1 MGLDIVELV
10 MEIERTFAIDIPD
23 ADAERLRTVG
33 DMYEYLRARVEPE
46 AWAPQPP
53 DADPTD
59 DPLWIDLLDVIETET
74 GVERERLVPG
84 ASFVEDLDLD

>member
-10 MEIERTFAIDIPD
+10 MEIEQFFAIDIPD

-33 DMYEYLRARVEPE
+33 EMYEYLRARVEPDV
-46 AWAPQPP
+46 WPP
-53 DADPTD
+53 PPPNTDPMD
-59 DPLWIDLLDVIETET
+59 DPLWTDLLDVIEKET

-84 ASFVEDLDLD
+84 ASFIDDLDLD